1 MAIPY
6 DQTNAG
12 TSIRNALGHSSIYA
26 GSDGWKHIEDIQVKD
41 GGAWRDTKEVY
52 VKSGVH
58 GDWYTKVS
66 ISYFKQLLVVQRV
79 NLIQQHGLVVRD
91 IVVTK
96 LKVLSQQRVYNSEST
111 WVTSH
116 LTLKYILG

>member
-52 VKSGVH
+52 VKSGGTWRLVH
-58 GDWYTKVS
+58 EGEHFLFQATLSGAESEFNLATWISCLLYTS
-66 ISYFKQLLVVQRV
+66 PSP
-79 NLIQQHGLVVRD
+79 RD
-91 IVVTK
+91 
-96 LKVLSQQRVYNSEST
+96 
-111 WVTSH
+111 
-116 LTLKYILG
+116 